1 MKKIFLAIITV
12 IICLTLSISA
22 YADDS
27 TPNSD
32 VLESVESID
41 TEATV
46 ETEPE
51 ADAEDTVPS
60 DKIKEDNFLSA
71 IDNEA
76 IDKIIALG
84 KELKELKESDYTF
97 EERMLQLINSENL
110 SSTIGTIATV
120 VASIAIFIFRS
131 IQKRDSLLN
140 AAKIKGLEGMVTD
153 LEDLAELEKNE
164 IVKLKED
171 IKTLIDAISTN
182 TEVLNKINIDT
193 TENRHNTDVAKTAT
207 IATAK
212 MVSDAFGHSRTID
225 APTKALIT
233 YDYLEVLKADGKN
246 NDNSNNTEV

>member
-12 IICLTLSISA
+12 IICLTLSISV
-22 YADDS
+22 YADD
-27 TPNSD
+27 TTLNSD
-32 VLESVESID
+32 VLEPVESID
-41 TEATV
+41 AEATV

-51 ADAEDTVPS
+51 ADVEDTIPS
-60 DKIKEDNFLSA
+60 DKIKEDSFLSA

-131 IQKRDSLLN
+131 IQKKDSLLN
-140 AAKIKGLEGMVTD
+140 AAKIKGLEGMVAD
-153 LEDLAELEKNE
+153 LEDLVDLEKNE
-164 IVKLKED
+164 NVKLRED
-171 IKTLIDAISTN
+171 VNTLIDAIKTN